1 MIVTSFVDYSTSL
14 TMNRPAVYTGLLL
27 AWLLASA
34 QSTGQVPVH
43 LRVNAERLAKAQALE
58 RQATAQHNPVGLAE
72 AYYQYGRTYIFA
84 GDYKTSQGY
93 FLRALR
99 LLEPPGP
106 SADLSRIYVRLSENE
121 SRLGR
126 QADALR
132 YARLALSVAQRTHQ
146 PRALVLAYGVV
157 GRVNEAIWEQHLPGL
172 ASHYD
177 SIETYYQRKM
187 PIFRALNDTLG
198 MAETWLELGTLF
210 TKVRDRRAIPYL
222 TEALRL
228 TRLIRRDRL
237 VPNVMLHLATAYLTA
252 GQSQRAFDLLRAAR
266 AMYSADQFDDYDTI
280 LGLENEFIRYY
291 RATGQWKQAFIHQQA
306 AHQLE
311 RTEMLSDREA
321 AIARLHI
328 EYETQKRETEI
339 RAKNSQLTLQ
349 TRNWQTQRKLTGLT
363 SALLVLAIGVGGGF
377 FWLARKNK
385 RISRRN
391 EELVK
396 EQNHRVKN
404 NMQVVASLLLMQA
417 NRLTDQTAKQAVE
430 ESRLRVQAMAIL
442 HQRLYD
448 GDQLARVDMP
458 DFIRQLTIGV
468 LGAYGFRQLQPTI
481 NVAPLTLS
489 AERAMPV
496 GLILNEVLTN
506 ACKHA
511 FPHADKPALQLDCRQ
526 HNHRVHIRIHDNGPG
541 LGHSSGAADE
551 SIFAAFGAA
560 EVLSRRSFGIQLI
573 QSLTEQLDGTCQLLS
588 EQGCV
593 VVLEFPID

>member
-1 MIVTSFVDYSTSL
+1 
-14 TMNRPAVYTGLLL
+14 MNRPAVYTGLLL

-43 LRVNAERLAKAQALE
+43 LRINAERLAKAQALE

-157 GRVNEAIWEQHLPGL
+157 GRVNEVIWEQHLPGL

-177 SIETYYQRKM
+177 SVETYYQCKM

-511 FPHADKPALQLDCRQ
+511 FPHTDKPALQLDCRQ

-551 SIFAAFGAA
+551 SVFAAFGAA
-560 EVLSRRSFGIQLI
+560 EVLFRRSFGIQLI